1 MITIIF
7 ILIAAILNASMDV
20 VSTKWVKSFFNK
32 HLKKYEQFFNPQLSW
47 RNKWKNGDPSQ
58 GERFPLSS
66 TMLVFLTDWWHLA
79 KSSMILSFCISIV
92 FYVPIFGL
100 IDILLFFIIFGVV
113 FEVFYA
119 YILV

>member
-7 ILIAAILNASMDV
+7 IFIAAILNASMDV

-47 RNKWKNGDPSQ
+47 RNKWKNGDPKQ

-92 FYVPIFGL
+92 FYTTIFGL
-100 IDILLFFIIFGVV
+100 IDILIFYIIFGVI
-113 FEVFYA
+113 FELFYA

>member
-1 MITIIF
+1 MITIIL
-7 ILIAAILNASMDV
+7 IVIAAILNASMDV